1 MKPSIQEIQAK
12 SILTKSNLPVGDYSA
27 NPYTG
32 CTHACKYCYAE
43 FMKRFTNH
51 TEPWGTFLDVK
62 YWNEIKRPEK
72 YNGKAI
78 FIGSVTDP
86 YNPQEET
93 YQRTRAL
100 LEQLKGTTAKI
111 SIATKSDL
119 VLRDLELIKT
129 FPNIRISWSVNTLD
143 EEFHQDMDSA
153 VSIARRFAAMETFH
167 KEGIRTS
174 CFISPIFPGIT
185 EVKEIIRRAKDCCNW
200 IWLENLNLRG
210 RYKKVI
216 MDYIAEKYPDLLPL
230 YEEIYNHKN
239 RSYWQALDK
248 DLKTFANTMG
258 LEYVTNDDSMERDYD
273 APPIIVNYFYHE
285 QIKKS
290 ARKDT
295 MPGAKELATPTAAK
309 CIGEN
314 DAGTAGS

>member
-1 MKPSIQEIQAK
+1 MKPTIQEIEAK
-12 SILTKSNLPVGDYSA
+12 GILTKSNLPVGDYSA

-51 TEPWGTFLDVK
+51 AEPWGQFLDVK
-62 YWNEIKRPEK
+62 HWPIIKDPEK
-72 YNGKAI
+72 YKGKAI

-86 YNPQEET
+86 YSPQEET

-100 LEQLKGTTAKI
+100 LEQLSGSGAKI

-119 VLRDLELIKT
+119 VLRDLDLIKT
-129 FPNIRISWSVNTLD
+129 FSNVRISWSINTLD
-143 EEFHQDMDSA
+143 ERFHQDMDNA
-153 VSIARRFAAMETFH
+153 VSIARRIEAMEIFH
-167 KEGIRTS
+167 KEGIRTA

-185 EVKEIIRRAKDCCNW
+185 EVKDIILRVRNFCNW

-210 RYKKVI
+210 RYKAVI
-216 MDYIAEKYPDLLPL
+216 MDYIREKYPRLIPL
-230 YEEIYNHKN
+230 YQEIYTHKN

-248 DLKTFANTMG
+248 DMQTFANELG
-258 LEYVTNDDSMERDYD
+258 LEYVTNDDSMERECD
-273 APPIIVNYFYHE
+273 APPVIVNYFYHE

-290 ARKDT
+290 ARKDA
-295 MPGAKELATPTAAK
+295 MCPANVNPAS
-309 CIGEN
+309 
-314 DAGTAGS
+314 AGKKRNGTSHA

>member
-1 MKPSIQEIQAK
+1 MKPYIREIQAK

-62 YWNEIKRPEK
+62 QWHEIKHPEK

-93 YQRTRAL
+93 YRRTRAL

-119 VLRDLELIKT
+119 VLRDLDLIKT
-129 FPNIRISWSVNTLD
+129 FPDIRVSWSVNTLD
-143 EEFHQDMDSA
+143 EDFHQDMDNA
-153 VSIARRFAAMETFH
+153 VSIARRFDAMETFH

-185 EVKEIIRRAKDCCNW
+185 EVKEIILRAKDYCNW

-216 MDYIAEKYPDLLPL
+216 MDYIEVTYPDLLPL
-230 YEEIYNHKN
+230 YQEIYNHKN
-239 RSYWQALDK
+239 RSYWQTLDK
-248 DLKTFANTMG
+248 DLKAFADKLG
-258 LEYVTNDDSMERDYD
+258 LEYATNDDSMERDCD
-273 APPIIVNYFYHE
+273 APPVIVNYFYHE

-290 ARKDT
+290 ARKGT
-295 MPGAKELATPTAAK
+295 MPLADEQPTAAT

-314 DAGTAGS
+314 DA

>member
-62 YWNEIKRPEK
+62 HWKEIKHPEK

-93 YQRTRAL
+93 YRRTRAL
-100 LEQLKGTTAKI
+100 LEQLSGTTAKI

-119 VLRDLELIKT
+119 VLRDLDLIKT
-129 FPNIRISWSVNTLD
+129 FPDIRISWSVNTLD
-143 EEFHQDMDSA
+143 EDFHRDMDNA
-153 VSIARRFAAMETFH
+153 VSIARRFAAMETCH

-185 EVKEIIRRAKDCCNW
+185 EVKEIIQRAKSCCNW
-200 IWLENLNLRG
+200 IWLENLNLRKKN
-210 RYKKVI
+210 KKVI
-216 MDYIAEKYPDLLPL
+216 MDYIEEKYPDLLPL
-230 YEEIYNHKN
+230 YEEIYKHKN
-239 RSYWQALDK
+239 RSYWLALDK
-248 DLKTFANTMG
+248 DLRAFADRLG
-258 LEYVTNDDSMERDYD
+258 LEYATNDDSMERDYA
-273 APPIIVNYFYHE
+273 APPVIVNYFYHE

-290 ARKDT
+290 ARKDA
-295 MPGAKELATPTAAK
+295 MSAADEQLSLTAAK
-309 CIGEN
+309 CKGEN
-314 DAGTAGS
+314 DAGTARS